1 MFDPVPA
8 GCGAAGLIHLDRV
21 GPIRYRPARHR
32 PTRTDAA
39 TDRLGPGGDPG
50 RRWPG
55 RCAGGI
61 WLVLLFLGAALA
73 RMPDG
78 TPTPAFDP
86 AWSCVSAGCMTGL

>member
-1 MFDPVPA
+1 MVDPVPA

-21 GPIRYRPARHR
+21 GPIRYRP
-32 PTRTDAA
+32 TRTVAA
-39 TDRLGPGGDPG
+39 AGPGGEPG

-78 TPTPAFDP
+78 TPAPAFDP

>member
-8 GCGAAGLIHLDRV
+8 SCGAVGLIHLDRV
-21 GPIRYRPARHR
+21 GPIRYRPAR
-32 PTRTDAA
+32 PVSAA
-39 TDRLGPGGDPG
+39 DRLGPGGVPG

-78 TPTPAFDP
+78 THAPPCRP
-86 AWSCVSAGCMTGL
+86 AWSGVSAGCMTGR

>member
-1 MFDPVPA
+1 VIFDPVPA
-8 GCGAAGLIHLDRV
+8 GFGAAGLIHLDRV
-21 GPIRYRPARHR
+21 GPIRYRPR
-32 PTRTDAA
+32 PVAA
-39 TDRLGPGGDPG
+39 ADRLGPGGEPG

-73 RMPDG
+73 RMPDS